1 MKKVYLFLENG
12 MSFCGQAFGAQGD
25 AIGELV
31 FTTSM
36 VGYLETLT
44 DNNYYGQV
52 VMQTFPLIGN
62 YGVISED
69 LKGKKPALKAY
80 IVKEVCD
87 APSNFRCEGDLD
99 TYLKENGVV
108 GICGVDTREI
118 TKILRTHGVMNC
130 MITDRDTL
138 TEDEMDELRSYK
150 VKGVVEA
157 LSTSSVVDVVNP
169 ENPKRRIVLWDFGES
184 GNLVEKLAEKGCEV
198 ICMNYAHTA
207 KEIWQVSPDGVVL
220 SDGAGNP
227 ADNADIISEIRL
239 LCKKKVPIFG
249 LGLGHQMLA
258 ISQGATTHKLKYG
271 HRGSSQPVIENAT
284 GRIFITTQNH
294 GYAVT
299 TPPHNATQTY
309 TNVNDKTCEGIE
321 YNGMPVYSLEFAPWS
336 ASGPVDTNYMF
347 DKFIETV
354 DNYKK

>member
-62 YGVISED
+62 YGVISD
-69 LKGKKPALKAY
+69 DIKGKKPALKAY
-80 IVKEVCD
+80 IAKEICEV
-87 APSNFRCEGDLD
+87 PSNFRCEGDLD
-99 TYLKENGVV
+99 TYLKENGIV
-108 GICGVDTREI
+108 GICGIDTREI

-130 MITDRDTL
+130 MITDKAAL
-138 TEDEMDELRSYK
+138 SEDEMDELCGYRI
-150 VKGVVEA
+150 KGCVEA
-157 LSTSSVVDVVNP
+157 LSTKQVDTFIP
-169 ENPKRRIVLWDFGES
+169 ENAKRRIVLWDFGES
-184 GNLVEKLAEKGCEV
+184 DALVEKLVSKDCAV
-198 ICMNYAHTA
+198 VRVPHTLSA
-207 KEIWQVSPDGVVL
+207 KEIWQLSPDGVVL

-239 LCKKKVPIFG
+239 LFKRKVPMFG

-258 ISQGATTHKLKYG
+258 ISQGASTHKLKHG

-299 TPPHNATQTY
+299 TPPHNATQVY

-321 YNGMPVYSLEFAPWS
+321 YNGMPVYSLEFAPWN
-336 ASGPVDTNYMF
+336 ATGPVDTKYIF
-347 DKFIETV
+347 DKFIDAV
-354 DNYKK
+354 DNYMK

>member
-12 MSFCGQAFGAQGD
+12 MSFCGQAFGAQAD
-25 AIGELV
+25 AMGELV

-62 YGVISED
+62 YGVIGDD

-80 IVKEVCD
+80 IAKEICEV
-87 APSNFRCEGDLD
+87 PSNFRCEGDLD
-99 TYLKENGVV
+99 SYLKENGIV

-130 MITDRDTL
+130 MITDREAL
-138 TEDEMDELRSYK
+138 TEDEMDELCSYK
-150 VKGVVEA
+150 IKGSVEA
-157 LSTSSVVDVVNP
+157 LSTKQVDTYFP
-169 ENPKRRIVLWDFGES
+169 ENVKRRIVLWDFGEC
-184 GNLVEKLAEKGCEV
+184 GNLVENLTNKDCSV
-198 ICMNYAHTA
+198 IRVPHTLTA
-207 KEIWQVSPDGVVL
+207 KEIWQLSPDGVVL

-227 ADNADIISEIRL
+227 ADNEDIISEIRL
-239 LCKKKVPIFG
+239 LCKRKVPMFA

-258 ISQGATTHKLKYG
+258 ISQGATTHKLKHG
-271 HRGSSQPVIENAT
+271 HRGSSQPVIEDAT

-321 YNGMPVYSLEFAPWS
+321 YNGMPVYSLEFAPES
-336 ASGPVDTNYMF
+336 ASGPVDTRYMF
-347 DKFIETV
+347 DKFIDAV
-354 DNYKK
+354 DNYMK